1 MSNGFDSDQDGLSV
15 GPDLGSNCLQMLSGD
30 NKSVLSK
37 KRVISN
43 FYCCPIRTTSKVP
56 INSCLNVLV
65 KF

>member
-15 GPDLGSNCLQMLSGD
+15 GPDLGPNCSQMFSAD
-30 NKSVLSK
+30 NKWVLSK
-37 KRVISN
+37 KRVISI

-56 INSCLNVLV
+56 INSYLNVLV